1 MNLNLSSF
9 AETSNVKIVN
19 DRISNIISTRLA
31 DWRSAASSRESSTQE
46 LSQKEIIHSIVQDE
60 FDICYSN
67 TISDAKADFEDDL
80 YHIFG
85 LQLASKH
92 NGQPGSQ
99 LLQIMKKHSCHY
111 DTIKQDVHRNKSHFI
126 ESYYSK

>member
-1 MNLNLSSF
+1 MNMNLSSFTCERF

-19 DRISNIISTRLA
+19 DRISNII
-31 DWRSAASSRESSTQE
+31 STQE

-85 LQLASKH
+85 LQLTSKH

-126 ESYYSK
+126 ESYYYK

>member
-1 MNLNLSSF
+1 MNLSSF

-19 DRISNIISTRLA
+19 DRISNII
-31 DWRSAASSRESSTQE
+31 STQE

>member
-1 MNLNLSSF
+1 MSKNQHMNMNLNLSSF

-19 DRISNIISTRLA
+19 DRISNII
-31 DWRSAASSRESSTQE
+31 STQE